1 MGKSSGKSDRE
12 MEEKPTKTQQPL
24 GHFTAAKVDEAVMAN
39 SVAKMYLSRAL
50 ADHLS
55 ETEMVRLI
63 GQAVI
68 EICNSDQALMD
79 ARLAGK

>member
-39 SVAKMYLSRAL
+39 SQAKMYLSRAL
-50 ADHLS
+50 VDHLS
-55 ETEMVRLI
+55 ESEMVRLI
-63 GQAVI
+63 GLALV
-68 EICNSDQALMD
+68 EIGSSDQALMD
-79 ARLAGK
+79 AKLAGE